1 MTNLLKASHPEL
13 DEAIKLAQDFAYL
26 VRQRQPKLFDDWLE
40 KAKNSSLSL
49 FRRFAAG
56 LDSDYKAVKAGIT
69 LETSNGPVEGHINR
83 LKMLKRQMYG
93 RAGLDLLTSRFLL
106 KI

>member
-26 VRQRQPKLFDDWLE
+26 IRQRQPKLFDDWLE

-93 RAGLDLLTSRFLL
+93 RAGLALLTRRFLL